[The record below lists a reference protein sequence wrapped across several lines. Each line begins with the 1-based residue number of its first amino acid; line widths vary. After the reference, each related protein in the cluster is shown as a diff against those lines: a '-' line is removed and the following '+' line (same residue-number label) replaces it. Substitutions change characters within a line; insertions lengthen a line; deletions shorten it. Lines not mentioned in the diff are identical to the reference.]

1 MKIGFDAKRLF
12 CNTTGLGNYS
22 RSLVHN
28 LQHFYPEQRYH
39 LFSPEARRLANTE
52 IFFDSDKF
60 HIHESTA
67 RLKAYWR
74 SFSIVNDLKKSGIDL
89 YHGLS
94 NELPHKLQQSGI
106 KSVVTIHDLI
116 FKTNPETYS
125 LSERLVYDKK
135 FKYACHQ
142 ADKIVAISEN
152 TKEDIIRFYGI
163 EPENIEVIYQ
173 VCNPIFYQLRSQ
185 AENESVR
192 QQYHLPDR
200 YFLYVGS
207 VEARK
212 NVKLIIKAYQQLEQK
227 DIIPLVIVGK
237 GGRYKEE
244 VKTMISQYQLTQHI
258 VWLENLSHN
267 LHLQSIYQMA
277 KAVIYP
283 SFYEGFGLPI
293 AEALLSQTAVI
304 AANTSSLQEAGGK
317 NSIYINPNNA
327 TELAEA
333 MSNILNDEQLVNKM
347 KLAGYEYALQHFD
360 TRKKTEEM
368 FALYKSLLA

>member
-28 LQHFYPEQRYH
+28 LQHYYPEQRYH
-39 LFSPEARRLANTE
+39 LFSPEARKLANTE
-52 IFFDSDKF
+52 AFFDSDKF
-60 HIHESTA
+60 HIHESTT

-74 SFSIVNDLKKSGIDL
+74 SFSIVNDLKKSKIDL

-142 ADKIVAISEN
+142 ADKIVAISES
-152 TKEDIIRFYGI
+152 TKQDIIRFYGI
-163 EPENIEVIYQ
+163 EPQKIEVVYQ

-227 DIIPLVIVGK
+227 DIIPLIIVGK

-244 VKTMISQYQLTQHI
+244 VKAMISQYQLTTAYCMDRKPESQPPSAIYLPNGKSSH
-258 VWLENLSHN
+258 LSFF
-267 LHLQSIYQMA
+267 L
-277 KAVIYP
+277 
-283 SFYEGFGLPI
+283 
-293 AEALLSQTAVI
+293 
-304 AANTSSLQEAGGK
+304 
-317 NSIYINPNNA
+317 
-327 TELAEA
+327 
-333 MSNILNDEQLVNKM
+333 
-347 KLAGYEYALQHFD
+347 
-360 TRKKTEEM
+360 
-368 FALYKSLLA
+368 